1 MLQNMDPQQVQSLAG
16 MMGLTPEQL
25 TMTANMITRMP
36 PEDFQNYMNTAMSG
50 LMGGAGSGGG
60 GGASGRPGAG
70 GPQVLELNQ
79 EEMAAVDRLADMGFD
94 RTDAAQAYIACD
106 KNEALA
112 ANLLMDG
119 GFGFGGDAGG
129 SGGAGGDSNDND
141 GDDMYN

>member
-1 MLQNMDPQQVQSLAG
+1 
-16 MMGLTPEQL
+16 
-25 TMTANMITRMP
+25 MP
-36 PEDFQNYMNTAMSG
+36 PEEFQNYMNTAMSG

-60 GGASGRPGAG
+60 AGVGGGGGAGGRPGAG
-70 GPQVLELNQ
+70 GPQVLELSQ

-119 GFGFGGDAGG
+119 GFAFGDSGDG
-129 SGGAGGDSNDND
+129 GGAGGGGGGDD